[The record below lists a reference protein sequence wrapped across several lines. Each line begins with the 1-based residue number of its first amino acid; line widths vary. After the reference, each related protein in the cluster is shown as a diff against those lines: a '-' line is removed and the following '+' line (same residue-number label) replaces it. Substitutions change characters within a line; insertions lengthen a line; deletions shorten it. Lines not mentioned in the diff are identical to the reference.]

1 MPLPD
6 EKTTEAQPDTLPSF
20 ISKTKLNE
28 IVDAD
33 PRLKNS
39 PEARRFLVRGLV
51 KRGHE
56 IEGLNASFDLGQ
68 AVSNIP
74 ESAKELGTSLIGV
87 LKTNP
92 FQSAESLSSVAR
104 GALRKVLPDF
114 AFTAGAKL
122 RQALPNVLGGTDLT
136 PEQQKAQDEHAL
148 SAVLDGLSERYGSL
162 DRAKNTAEKDPVG
175 FVSDVAGLLATGGAG
190 AGKLAATTT
199 KLAPKASAV
208 LARTAETL
216 NYAGRVADPI
226 NMAAKTVGK
235 TASLLKGQVASKT
248 LERIN
253 DFRLKRLLNKTD
265 VNEQMLEGLDIGGTQ
280 RERLSNKLKTIK
292 AGEKL
297 AQLGVT
303 GTLPEMSEQLAEIG
317 SKTKLKLDKSL
328 EAIPD
333 RIQSPIAT
341 KVIEELRSLKRKIPV
356 SQLSE
361 KAKMEANRLTTFA
374 AFDEVLGLDL
384 AELNEIKRG
393 MYEIVDDK
401 AFRNPATPAI
411 SQAKKNAGQLYNEI
425 QSLIETEAAKR
436 GVKDVR
442 ELNRQTQFANEFKKI
457 IDSKIARGGDKI
469 VKSKLLSEHM
479 NNIIHQA
486 VINQSKLG
494 QLTALTKVFFQ
505 VSRSPQ
511 FQRDMATAVQLL
523 TDGEFKK
530 LAGGIKFARKETTAE
545 AKLLGRQAKLQAN
558 RQAQQVIDK
567 IVQELSKAY
576 PVLRGVRITGNIN
589 AKLDEQGRIRM
600 PEQVVTGSTQPQ

>member
-1 MPLPD
+1 MTD
-6 EKTTEAQPDTLPSF
+6 EPTKPVF
-20 ISKTKLNE
+20 ISKNKLKELMAGNPDIKTE
-28 IVDAD
+28 DDQAD
-33 PRLKNS
+33 FLKAL
-39 PEARRFLVRGLV
+39 EDE
-51 KRGHE
+51 GHE
-56 IEGLNASFDLGQ
+56 IEGLNASFSLGE

-136 PEQQKAQDEHAL
+136 PEQQKDQDEQAL

-162 DRAKNTAEKDPVG
+162 DKAKNTAEKDPVG
-175 FVSDVAGLLATGGAG
+175 FVSDIAGLLATGGAG
-190 AGKLAATTT
+190 AGKLAATTSR
-199 KLAPKASAV
+199 LAPKASAV
-208 LARTAETL
+208 LARTAEAL
-216 NYAGRVADPI
+216 NYAGKVADPVNI
-226 NMAAKTVGK
+226 AAKTAGK
-235 TASLLKGQVASKT
+235 TASLLEGQAASKT

-265 VNEQMLEGLDIGGTQ
+265 VNEQMLEGLDIRGAQ
-280 RERLSNKLKTIK
+280 RERLSTKLKTLK

-333 RIQSPIAT
+333 RIKAPVT
-341 KVIEELRSLKRKIPV
+341 EKVIVDIANLKGRIPFSKMSDKAQDAYARLV
-356 SQLSE
+356 NLYQNNRTQGLTLS
-361 KAKMEANRLTTFA
+361 
-374 AFDEVLGLDL
+374 
-384 AELNEIKRG
+384 ELNEIKRG

-401 AFRNPATPAI
+401 AFKNPATPAI
-411 SQAKKNAGQLYNEI
+411 SQAKKNAGQLYNEV
-425 QSLIETEAAKR
+425 QSLVETEAAKR

-457 IDSKIARGGDKI
+457 IDSKIARGGDKV

-479 NNIIHQA
+479 NNIIHET
-486 VINQSKLG
+486 VINKSKLG

-530 LAGGIKFARKETTAE
+530 LAGGIKFARKETAAE

-567 IVQELSKAY
+567 IVQDLSKAY
-576 PVLRGVRITGNIN
+576 PVLRGLRVTGNVN
-589 AKLDEQGRIRM
+589 AKIDEQGRIRM
-600 PEQVVTGSTQPQ
+600 PEQVVVGSAQ

>member
-1 MPLPD
+1 MSGNPD
-6 EKTTEAQPDTLPSF
+6 IKTEDDQ
-20 ISKTKLNE
+20 
-28 IVDAD
+28 AD
-33 PRLKNS
+33 FLKAL
-39 PEARRFLVRGLV
+39 EEE
-51 KRGHE
+51 GHE

-74 ESAKELGTSLIGV
+74 ESAKELGTSLVGI

-136 PEQQKAQDEHAL
+136 PEQQKDQDEQAL

-162 DRAKNTAEKDPVG
+162 DKAKNTAEKDPVG
-175 FVSDVAGLLATGGAG
+175 FVSDMAGLLATGGAG
-190 AGKLAATTT
+190 AGKLAATTA

-208 LARTAETL
+208 LARTAEAL
-216 NYAGRVADPI
+216 NYAGKVADPVNI
-226 NMAAKTVGK
+226 AAKTAGK
-235 TASLLKGQVASKT
+235 TASLLEGQAASKT

-265 VNEQMLEGLDIGGTQ
+265 VNEQMLEGLDISGAQ
-280 RERLSNKLKTIK
+280 RERLSTKLKTLK

-333 RIQSPIAT
+333 RIKAPVTEKIIYDIADLKT
-341 KVIEELRSLKRKIPV
+341 KVPFSKM
-356 SQLSE
+356 SE
-361 KAKMEANRLTTFA
+361 KAQEAYTSLVDLYRKNRGDGLT
-374 AFDEVLGLDL
+374 LS
-384 AELNEIKRG
+384 ELNEIKRG

-401 AFRNPATPAI
+401 AFQNPATPAI
-411 SQAKKNAGQLYNEI
+411 SQAKKNAKQLYTEV
-425 QSLIETEAAKR
+425 QDLIEVEAAKR

-457 IDSKIARGGDKI
+457 IDSKIARGGDKV

-511 FQRDMATAVQLL
+511 FKRDMATAVQLL

-530 LAGGIKFARKETTAE
+530 LAGGIKFARKETAAE

-567 IVQELSKAY
+567 IVQDLSKAY
-576 PVLRGVRITGNIN
+576 PVLRGLRVTGNVN
-589 AKLDEQGRIRM
+589 AKIDEQGRIRM
-600 PEQVVTGSTQPQ
+600 PEQVVVGSAQ

>member
-1 MPLPD
+1 MAD
-6 EKTTEAQPDTLPSF
+6 EPTKSVF
-20 ISKTKLNE
+20 ISKNKLKEMMSGNPDIKTE
-28 IVDAD
+28 DDQAD
-33 PRLKNS
+33 FLKAL
-39 PEARRFLVRGLV
+39 EDE
-51 KRGHE
+51 GHE

-74 ESAKELGTSLIGV
+74 ESAKELGTSLLGV

-92 FQSAESLSSVAR
+92 FQTAENLSSVAR
-104 GALRKVLPDF
+104 GALRKVLPNF

-136 PEQQKAQDEHAL
+136 PEQQKDQDEQAL

-162 DRAKNTAEKDPVG
+162 DRVKNTAEKDPVG
-175 FVSDVAGLLATGGAG
+175 FVSDVAALLATSGAG
-190 AGKLAATTT
+190 AGKLAATTSR
-199 KLAPKASAV
+199 LAPKASAV
-208 LARTAETL
+208 LVRTAEAL
-216 NYAGRVADPI
+216 NYAGKVTDPVNI
-226 NMAAKTVGK
+226 AAKTAGK
-235 TASLLKGQVASKT
+235 TASLLEGQVASKT

-265 VNEQMLEGLDIGGTQ
+265 VNEQMLEGLDIGGAQ
-280 RERLSNKLKTIK
+280 RERLSNKLKTVK

-333 RIQSPIAT
+333 RIQAPVTDKIIQDIAG
-341 KVIEELRSLKRKIPV
+341 LKSRIPF
-356 SQLSE
+356 SQMSD
-361 KAKMEANRLTTFA
+361 KAKEAYTRL
-374 AFDEVLGLDL
+374 VNLYQKNQKGGLTL
-384 AELNEIKRG
+384 SELNEVKRG

-401 AFRNPATPAI
+401 AFKNPATPAI
-411 SQAKKNAGQLYNEI
+411 SQAKKNAGQLYNEV
-425 QSLIETEAAKR
+425 QSLVETEAAKR

-457 IDSKIARGGDKI
+457 IDSKIARGGDKV

-511 FQRDMATAVQLL
+511 FKRDMATAVQLL

-530 LAGGIKFARKETTAE
+530 LAGGIKFAKKETAAE
-545 AKLLGRQAKLQAN
+545 TKLLGRQAKLQAN